1 MKDQKKWQSKIEALE
16 AGLDDFDPQ
25 VRRRSL
31 LMLLALA
38 AEGRID
44 LPETRA
50 AVNLHCHSFFSY
62 NGYGYSPTHLAWLA
76 KKMGL
81 AVMGVVDFDV
91 LDGVD
96 EFLRACDLCGVRGT
110 AGIETR
116 VMIPEFRTLEINS
129 PGEPGVAYHMGV
141 GFIGSQ
147 LPDSAAP
154 ALADLRQRAVSRNLE
169 ILARVNAFLAPLAV
183 DYEADVLPLT
193 PSGTATE
200 RHMVGAIAAK
210 AVETFDDPAP
220 FWAGKLAL
228 PEDEVSALMQE
239 DPNGFH
245 NLLRKRLMKRGGVGY
260 IQPGPESFPTVDEF
274 HAIVLAGEAIPC
286 LAWLDG
292 TSQGEQAMERLL
304 DLLMAKG
311 VAAVNII
318 PERNWHIADPD
329 QKRRKLDALY
339 AFVTLAEE
347 RALPVLV
354 GTEMNSP
361 GKPLVDAFEVPEL
374 APLREVFMQG
384 AYFLY
389 GHTCM
394 ARWYAMG
401 YQSLWAESY
410 LPERKMKNDFYES
423 VGRLAAPGAYLG
435 DLAARFLGD
444 VTPDFV
450 LKTLT
455 QYHEEEK

>member
-1 MKDQKKWQSKIEALE
+1 MTNQHERPDKIETLE

-25 VRRRSL
+25 VRRRSF
-31 LMLLALA
+31 LMLLALVKG
-38 AEGRID
+38 GRIACS
-44 LPETRA
+44 PPSS

-96 EFLRACDLCGVRGT
+96 EFLLACDLCGVRGT

-147 LPDSAAP
+147 LPDLAAP
-154 ALADLRQRAVSRNLE
+154 ALANLRQRAASRNLE
-169 ILARVNAFLAPLAV
+169 ILERVNAFLAPLAV
-183 DYEADVLPLT
+183 DYAADVLPLT

-200 RHMVGAIAAK
+200 RHMVGAIADK
-210 AVETFDDPAP
+210 AAEAFDDPTP

-228 PEDEVSALMQE
+228 PEEELRALMQE
-239 DPNGFH
+239 DPKGFQ

-260 IQPGPESFPTVDEF
+260 IQPVPESFPTVDEF
-274 HAIVLAGEAIPC
+274 HAIVLAGGAIPC

-292 TSQGEQAMERLL
+292 TSSGEQEIESLL

-329 QKRRKLDALY
+329 MKQRKLKALY
-339 AFVTLAEE
+339 QFVTLAEA

-361 GKPLVDAFEVPEL
+361 GKPLVDDFAAPEL

-394 ARWYAMG
+394 ARWFGMG
-401 YQSLWAESY
+401 YQSLWAESH
-410 LPERKMKNDFYES
+410 LPERTRKNEFYES

-435 DLAARFLGD
+435 SLAALFMDD

-455 QYHEEEK
+455 HYHEEEK